1 MIEEKQSV
9 TLSGDWRST
18 FYRLR
23 LALALLTLPVEPLAG
38 DEPACANP
46 ARRPKG
52 LV

>member
-1 MIEEKQSV
+1 MIAVKQSI
-9 TLSGDWRST
+9 TLYGDWRST
-18 FYRLR
+18 SCPLR

-38 DEPACANP
+38 DQTEYPNP